1 MKHCSI
7 IGLLNV
13 LLPRLRINLI
23 KFLINTISVDYLDPL
38 NFRRYNLIHNLFLIF
53 LKAATLLQRSLKDS
67 DYQAHFTAAFNLL
80 LP

>member
-7 IGLLNV
+7 RGLLNV
-13 LLPRLRINLI
+13 LLPRLRINLN

-38 NFRRYNLIHNLFLIF
+38 NFRRYNLIHNSIKL

>member
-1 MKHCSI
+1 M
-7 IGLLNV
+7 N
-13 LLPRLRINLI
+13 

-38 NFRRYNLIHNLFLIF
+38 NLRRYNLIHHFIRNFNKMM
-53 LKAATLLQRSLKDS
+53 KAATLLQRSLKDS

>member
-1 MKHCSI
+1 M
-7 IGLLNV
+7 N
-13 LLPRLRINLI
+13 

-38 NFRRYNLIHNLFLIF
+38 NLRRYNLIHHYIF
-53 LKAATLLQRSLKDS
+53 ILNILWLKAATLLQRSLKDS